1 MIARARAPGAGL
13 GVGLVEAFGRI
24 WLLAGA
30 IVLAGVVG
38 GRADGLAAAV
48 DRSSRPT
55 RWPSRYAWSADDRA
69 RAMSAVAGAP
79 PIAPRMGTP
88 STPPTAQPEKQ
99 GMSQAR
105 KVVYALLGVWL
116 GGIVLFVILF
126 GVTAHKAPAVAS
138 GAFSPTDEFKLDT
151 WFQVGPIAFNKA
163 ILYLLLT
170 VGITL
175 GVMFYVS
182 RRLQQRP
189 GRLQVAVEMYY
200 DFMRRI
206 SQENLNP
213 EMEGRYFPLI
223 ATIFVFIL
231 VSNLIGYIPLPVDS
245 GESFNVFGAHIP
257 SLQIYAADTNVAFPL
272 ILALSVFVL
281 FTYEGIR
288 HHGPVGYVKSLMP
301 GGVKGP
307 IVLLIYPIEILSNF
321 LRLISLTVRL
331 WANLLAGHMLIAFMG
346 GELGVLVGLQVVSW
360 FLLPFGVLIFLFE
373 AILIAG
379 LQAFIF
385 SILTAI
391 YLGGAVSSH

>member
-1 MIARARAPGAGL
+1 
-13 GVGLVEAFGRI
+13 
-24 WLLAGA
+24 
-30 IVLAGVVG
+30 
-38 GRADGLAAAV
+38 
-48 DRSSRPT
+48 
-55 RWPSRYAWSADDRA
+55 
-69 RAMSAVAGAP
+69 MSAVAD
-79 PIAPRMGTP
+79 APRMARGMG
-88 STPPTAQPEKQ
+88 TPPTLPPTLPPTPSEKQ
-99 GMSQAR
+99 RMSQGR
-105 KVVYALLGVWL
+105 KVLYGVLAVWL

-126 GVTAHKAPAVAS
+126 GATAHKAPAVAS

-175 GVMFYVS
+175 GVMFYVA

-281 FTYEGIR
+281 FTYEGVR

-360 FLLPFGVLIFLFE
+360 FLLPFGVIIFLFE
-373 AILIAG
+373 AVLIAG